1 MADNKKY
8 YYMRLKENFFDDDS
22 ILLLE
27 SMQDGFIYTN
37 ILLKLYLKSLK
48 SDGKLMFNDRIPYN
62 PQMLATITRHQV
74 GTVERALR
82 LFAEM
87 GLIEVLDSGAI
98 YMMDIQNFIGSSS
111 TEADRKREYRL
122 KIESEKLE
130 LSGQMSGQMSQLP
143 SGQMSGHSADKS
155 IPEIEIELEPDTE
168 REKENNLSIP
178 DAMDAPKPPKP
189 RKKSVPKNELEKAF
203 KELWDMYPR
212 KQGKANAFKD
222 FEKAI
227 KDGESIEA
235 IKAGLI
241 AAVKHWKVAKTE
253 MQFIPMGS
261 TWFHQKRWLDDLAE
275 QHGQQ
280 ELGSRF
286 RIDIMG

>member
-27 SMQDGFIYTN
+27 SMQDGFIYSN

-87 GLIEVLDSGAI
+87 GLIEILDSGAI

-111 TEADRKREYRL
+111 TEADRKREYRQ
-122 KIESEKLE
+122 KIEVEKME

-143 SGQMSGHSADKS
+143 SGQMSGHSEDKS
-155 IPEIEIELEPDTE
+155 TPEIEIDIEKDIDTE
-168 REKENNLSIP
+168 KEKEDNSSTP
-178 DAMDAPKPPKP
+178 SKS
-189 RKKSVPKNELEKAF
+189 RKKSVSKNECETAF
-203 KELWDMYPR
+203 EGIWAMYPKAR
-212 KQGKANAFKD
+212 KQGKSNAYKA
-222 FEKAI
+222 FEKAV
-227 KDGESIEA
+227 KNGESVENIR
-235 IKAGLI
+235 AGLT
-241 AAVKHWKVAKTE
+241 AAINHWKKTKTE
-253 MQFIPMGS
+253 PQFIPMGS
-261 TWFHQKRWLDDLAE
+261 TWFNQKRWMDEYSDE
-275 QHGQQ
+275 QHAGRNSNM
-280 ELGSRF
+280 GSRF
-286 RIDIMG
+286 GIDIMG